1 MHWPQVGRK
10 PRDSEPAAT
19 ISQGPAPPDLCPG
32 ELSLQ
37 SHTDGPPV
45 ATYED
50 VESGPAHAS
59 LTMPLGIDKEALRLV
74 FPECRN
80 TRQTEAQPEPRPLPY
95 TVTPRLDP
103 STSVEQQPLGAC
115 NASSR
120 GARPGT
126 RRPVC
131 GLQPRTVCSPYVV
144 NEPKIWRGLK
154 STCNSKV
161 RVPPR
166 FYWNTASLTCVG
178 PGAETAPSTAPNS
191 YCLPLMEGLPTL
203 RWPSPSG
210 RSLAG
215 QGRLAPGCPLPGAPA
230 CHSPDADNPQGQ

>member
-1 MHWPQVGRK
+1 MAGKGCEEGQSGQRGDQTAGDLPETPRPGQGLSPLCPGDAPEMHWPQVGRK

-59 LTMPLGIDKEALRLV
+59 LRMPLGIDKQALRLV

-103 STSVEQQPLGAC
+103 STSAH
-115 NASSR
+115 SS
-120 GARPGT
+120 
-126 RRPVC
+126 
-131 GLQPRTVCSPYVV
+131 SH
-144 NEPKIWRGLK
+144 
-154 STCNSKV
+154 S
-161 RVPPR
+161 
-166 FYWNTASLTCVG
+166 
-178 PGAETAPSTAPNS
+178 
-191 YCLPLMEGLPTL
+191 
-203 RWPSPSG
+203 
-210 RSLAG
+210 
-215 QGRLAPGCPLPGAPA
+215 APA
-230 CHSPDADNPQGQ
+230 TQAAEEPDLGPAGLCAACSQGQCAHPT